1 MWVSRLSHN
10 VLLLLSELSHF
21 RVVDSNAGCSMDE
34 MLVAST
40 LQHQEEEVKQIQ
52 KERLETL
59 NAYRT
64 ALLLKAANAITYPAK
79 TA

>member
-1 MWVSRLSHN
+1 
-10 VLLLLSELSHF
+10 
-21 RVVDSNAGCSMDE
+21 MDE